1 MVDIERRFDL
11 NLKIKPETK
20 VKLIFLLIC
29 LAMELI

>member
-1 MVDIERRFDL
+1 MIKVGERLDL

-20 VKLIFLLIC
+20 AKLIFLLIC